1 MLNPLLIKELRMKT
15 RGVEAYAVGVIY
27 IIALSALAFGLFWE
41 ASSGGRTLDPEY
53 GIKMFLAFVVAMILA
68 VCLICP
74 AFTVG
79 AVSSER
85 ERLTFHQIRVT
96 LLKPRQILLGKALP
110 PIIYILVLIV
120 VSIPVASLIA
130 PVGGVSLAEMFSCY
144 VVAFVSAMAFGLIGL
159 MCSSIYRRTRP
170 SIVMTYSIAGFF
182 LFGTAIIPRI
192 VDGVSRISR
201 FLLDLCVSLNPFHAA
216 MSALGRGKQ
225 IQLAGLSSW
234 DISII
239 GYLAI
244 SAISACITFLRFR
257 GIRS

>member
-27 IIALSALAFGLFWE
+27 IFALSALAFGLFWE

-53 GIKMFLAFVVAMILA
+53 GIKMFLAFVVAVILA

-85 ERLTFHQIRVT
+85 ERLTFDQLRVT

-110 PIIYILVLIV
+110 PVIYVLVLIV
-120 VSIPVASLIA
+120 ASIPAASLIA
-130 PVGGVSLAEMFSCY
+130 PVGGISPAEMFFCY
-144 VVAFVSAMAFGLIGL
+144 ATAFISAMAFGLVGL

-182 LFGTAIIPRI
+182 LFGTAVIPRI
-192 VDGVSRISR
+192 VRLNRV
-201 FLLDLCVSLNPFHAA
+201 LLDLCLSMNPFYAA

-225 IQLAGLSSW
+225 VQIAGLSSW
-234 DISII
+234 DIAVI
-239 GYLAI
+239 GYLII
-244 SAISACITFLRFR
+244 SAVSACITLLRFR
-257 GIRS
+257 GNENG